1 MKTVFRLAARLVLAA
16 AASATMNAALASAMN
31 LAAIDTPAAEDK
43 TADRPVEHPSIKRQV
58 DLPPSADLTYSISA
72 RQRGFTLNGDALL
85 VWRAGEGK
93 YSASAES
100 HVAMLGKLTENR
112 SSGSV
117 DAYGLA
123 PVEYY
128 DKRFRKEPTT
138 TTFDRDSKTI
148 SFSDG
153 KQSYPIKGGE
163 QDRVS
168 ISWQLVAIAR
178 AAGGKFKPGSDWD
191 FFVVGPRDADP
202 WTFRV
207 VGREKVQA
215 GAAIGMVDAVHVLRE
230 PPPGSKDQT
239 LDLWLAPSQEW
250 YPVKLRF
257 TDNDRDY
264 VEQTLERITRK

>member
-1 MKTVFRLAARLVLAA
+1 MKTVFNLTAALVLAA
-16 AASATMNAALASAMN
+16 ATAMAPALACASAMD
-31 LAAIDTPAAEDK
+31 AAGDAPQDRAAE
-43 TADRPVEHPSIKRQV
+43 RPVEHPSVKRPF

-72 RQRGFTLNGDALL
+72 RQRGFNLNGDALL
-85 VWRAGEGK
+85 TWRAGEGK
-93 YSASAES
+93 YSVSAES
-100 HVAMLGKLTENR
+100 HVALLGKLTENR
-112 SSGSV
+112 STGVV

-123 PVEYY
+123 PTEYY
-128 DKRFRKEPTT
+128 DKRFRKDPTT
-138 TTFDRDSKTI
+138 ATFDRDEKTI

-178 AAGGKFKPGSDWD
+178 AANAKFKPGSDWS

-215 GAAIGMVDAVHVLRE
+215 GAAIGLVDAVHVLRE